1 MNQLV
6 QQLQEQ
12 GESKE
17 QRSTTKALEREV
29 AHYKRLVKE
38 LRRGN
43 DDPEIAV
50 VGGRE
55 VEESL
60 SRPVSVVS
68 HIQVDTINNE
78 KCFIRIK
85 SSNFLFSAEPHRTVP
100 TTTGQ
105 AAAKDGRG
113 WTTDRDQGTSQADH
127 RERWKC
133 SGVPLV
139 MVP

>member
-1 MNQLV
+1 MKVNQLV

-43 DDPEIAV
+43 DNPEIAV

-68 HIQVDTINNE
+68 HIQVDTIINNYPQ
-78 KCFIRIK
+78 CRYTFFG
-85 SSNFLFSAEPHRTVP
+85 SNY
-100 TTTGQ
+100 
-105 AAAKDGRG
+105 
-113 WTTDRDQGTSQADH
+113 
-127 RERWKC
+127 
-133 SGVPLV
+133 
-139 MVP
+139 

>member
-1 MNQLV
+1 MNQLA

-17 QRSTTKALEREV
+17 QRSTTKTLEREV

-43 DDPEIAV
+43 DNPEIAV

-78 KCFIRIK
+78 KYFIRIK
-85 SSNFLFSAEPHRTVP
+85 SSNFLFSAKPHRAVP
-100 TTTGQ
+100 TKTGQ

-127 RERWKC
+127 
-133 SGVPLV
+133 
-139 MVP
+139 

>member
-17 QRSTTKALEREV
+17 QRSTTKALEREL

-43 DDPEIAV
+43 DNPEIAV

-68 HIQVDTINNE
+68 HIQVDTMIN
-78 KCFIRIK
+78 KIPSLQIILIK
-85 SSNFLFSAEPHRTVP
+85 SLKFIFFHNHSA
-100 TTTGQ
+100 
-105 AAAKDGRG
+105 
-113 WTTDRDQGTSQADH
+113 
-127 RERWKC
+127 
-133 SGVPLV
+133 LV
-139 MVP
+139 QS

>member
-1 MNQLV
+1 MKVNQLV

-29 AHYKRLVKE
+29 AHYKRVVKE

-43 DDPEIAV
+43 DNPEIAV

-55 VEESL
+55 AEESL

-68 HIQVDTINNE
+68 HIQVDTI
-78 KCFIRIK
+78 IA
-85 SSNFLFSAEPHRTVP
+85 LY
-100 TTTGQ
+100 
-105 AAAKDGRG
+105 AKMLYLD
-113 WTTDRDQGTSQADH
+113 
-127 RERWKC
+127 
-133 SGVPLV
+133 
-139 MVP
+139 

>member
-6 QQLQEQ
+6 QQVQEQ

-43 DDPEIAV
+43 DDPDIAV

-68 HIQVDTINNE
+68 HIQVDTIITLNAE
-78 KCFIRIK
+78 ILYSDQITKLPIFSRAT
-85 SSNFLFSAEPHRTVP
+85 SSSSSADW
-100 TTTGQ
+100 Q
-105 AAAKDGRG
+105 
-113 WTTDRDQGTSQADH
+113 SCS
-127 RERWKC
+127 ERWA
-133 SGVPLV
+133 
-139 MVP
+139 MVEGRLLPGSTGS

>member
-43 DDPEIAV
+43 DDPEIPA
-50 VGGRE
+50 GGREGGRGRE

-68 HIQVDTINNE
+68 HIQVDTIITLKAE
-78 KCFIRIK
+78 ILYSDQITKLQFFSQATSS
-85 SSNFLFSAEPHRTVP
+85 SSNDDWPSC
-100 TTTGQ
+100 
-105 AAAKDGRG
+105 
-113 WTTDRDQGTSQADH
+113 S
-127 RERWKC
+127 ERWARVDDR
-133 SGVPLV
+133 S
-139 MVP
+139 

>member
-43 DDPEIAV
+43 DNPDIAV
-50 VGGRE
+50 VDRRD

-68 HIQVDTINNE
+68 HIQVDTVITLN
-78 KCFIRIK
+78 
-85 SSNFLFSAEPHRTVP
+85 
-100 TTTGQ
+100 
-105 AAAKDGRG
+105 
-113 WTTDRDQGTSQADH
+113 
-127 RERWKC
+127 
-133 SGVPLV
+133 
-139 MVP
+139 

>member
-43 DDPEIAV
+43 DDPDIAL

-68 HIQVDTINNE
+68 HIQVDTTITLNE
-78 KCFIRIK
+78 KYFIWIK
-85 SSNFLFSAEPHRTVP
+85 SLKLKCSAKPHRAIP
-100 TTTGQ
+100 TKTGQ

-113 WTTDRDQGTSQADH
+113 WMTDRDQGTSQADH
-127 RERWKC
+127 
-133 SGVPLV
+133 
-139 MVP
+139 